1 MKKLLKL
8 EWLGTVFL
16 RTSPANTADVWEET
30 LHRGAR

>member
-16 RTSPANTADVWEET
+16 RTSLAYTVDVWEET
-30 LHRGAR
+30 LHRLAT